1 MTPLIISNR
10 LPITTTI
17 NNDEIYHE
25 FTSGGLSTAIRS
37 LNINFKWIGWNGSF
51 IDSEITKEK
60 VKSSLKDKGIIPLF
74 FDKTHFNNYYN
85 GFSNKIIWPLFHY
98 LLDKV
103 EYNKEYWT
111 SYKFINNIFADSIMK
126 YYETE
131 TNNDNDNDNIIWI
144 HDYHLLLLPS
154 LLRNKGFRGKIGFF
168 LHIPFPSSEIFRT
181 CPYSKNIL
189 EGLSGA
195 DIIGFHTYNYCRHF
209 ITSLERILDCDVNS
223 IGEYL
228 FDNRK
233 VLVKT
238 CPIGISPNNFKNI
251 LNTEKSK
258 NNISL
263 LKEHFGN
270 TNIILSV
277 DRLDYTKGILE
288 KLETYEYFLE
298 HYQKKQN
305 TILYLILVPSR
316 EAVDQYQELLK
327 NIEEKISAI
336 NGRYSTFSYYSP
348 IHFLYQS
355 VTEDE
360 LCALYYQSDIML
372 VTACRDGMNLVS
384 FEYCICQENKKESG
398 VLILSEFAGA
408 SEYLTGSI
416 IINPNNKEETAY
428 KLNNALLMNVTEK
441 NHRMDFNNS
450 YIKKYTNKEWALN
463 FINDLN
469 NYNGQRNKDYKLFKD
484 KINKKFV
491 ESKNKY
497 FFIDVD
503 GTLVNFKNDPSEIRI
518 PIEIKKILE
527 SLSNKNSVN
536 VNIVSGRTIDSL
548 EDIFNRDSTN
558 SQDINLFGEHG
569 SFYKIGKNDTQSP
582 KIKSSKEWRSN
593 VLDKFKELKEG
604 LPGSWIE
611 TKNHAIA
618 FHYREIPDEYL
629 KIRLK
634 IIKNSLSY
642 LLYKYNLQLISGNK
656 VLDILEK
663 ENNKSL
669 AIKEIIKLQNISLD
683 DLFIAIGDDTT
694 DESMFE
700 FLKNKNSLT
709 FKVGKNK
716 KTEAKYYIESP
727 VEVSNM
733 LEEFSS
739 LIE

>member
-1 MTPLIISNR
+1 M
-10 LPITTTI
+10 
-17 NNDEIYHE
+17 
-25 FTSGGLSTAIRS
+25 
-37 LNINFKWIGWNGSF
+37 
-51 IDSEITKEK
+51 
-60 VKSSLKDKGIIPLF
+60 
-74 FDKTHFNNYYN
+74 
-85 GFSNKIIWPLFHY
+85 
-98 LLDKV
+98 
-103 EYNKEYWT
+103 
-111 SYKFINNIFADSIMK
+111 
-126 YYETE
+126 
-131 TNNDNDNDNIIWI
+131 
-144 HDYHLLLLPS
+144 
-154 LLRNKGFRGKIGFF
+154 
-168 LHIPFPSSEIFRT
+168 
-181 CPYSKNIL
+181 
-189 EGLSGA
+189 
-195 DIIGFHTYNYCRHF
+195 
-209 ITSLERILDCDVNS
+209 
-223 IGEYL
+223 
-228 FDNRK
+228 
-233 VLVKT
+233 
-238 CPIGISPNNFKNI
+238 
-251 LNTEKSK
+251 
-258 NNISL
+258 

-270 TNIILSV
+270 INIILSV
-277 DRLDYTKGILE
+277 DRLDYTKGLLE
-288 KLETYEYFLE
+288 KLEIYEYFLE
-298 HYQKKQN
+298 HYQKKPN

-398 VLILSEFAGA
+398 VLLLSEFAGA
-408 SEYLTGSI
+408 SEYLTSSI
-416 IINPNNKEETAY
+416 IINPNNKEETAH
-428 KLNNALLMNVTEK
+428 KLNNALTMSVTER
-441 NHRMDFNNS
+441 NHRMNFNNS

-484 KINKKFV
+484 KINKRFV

-558 SQDINLFGEHG
+558 SQEINLFGEHG

-582 KIKSSKEWRSN
+582 KIKSSKEWRSH
-593 VLDKFKELKEG
+593 VLDKFKELNES

-629 KIRLK
+629 KNRLK

-683 DLFIAIGDDTT
+683 DLFIT
-694 DESMFE
+694 
-700 FLKNKNSLT
+700 K
-709 FKVGKNK
+709 
-716 KTEAKYYIESP
+716 
-727 VEVSNM
+727 
-733 LEEFSS
+733 
-739 LIE
+739 